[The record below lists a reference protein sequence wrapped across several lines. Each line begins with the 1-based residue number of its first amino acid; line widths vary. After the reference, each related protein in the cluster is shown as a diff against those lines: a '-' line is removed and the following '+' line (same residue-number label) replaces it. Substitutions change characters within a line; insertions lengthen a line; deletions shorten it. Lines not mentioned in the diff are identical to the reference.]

1 MKVQLSLA
9 FALLL
14 SMGTKA
20 QTLNLPKNHSFE
32 IQTTQTDKGSYPS
45 EITDTYAFKSL
56 GRNKDGNFMLECK
69 LVHATFG
76 SSQMGGTL
84 LNTDKIKDVDFRNTA
99 ILEQLALLNQPFQVS
114 VSPGG
119 KVLSVTGA
127 EEALK
132 QRLGSWN
139 IESEIAENMLRNFET
154 LIQGKMQMLFFEDK
168 PADIKQAQAAAAGEN
183 SMSLSTLNSTAHTTT
198 YQVSSQTEDVFGV
211 RKFVVDKKTGL
222 IKESRSENKTQ
233 FKQSPQAGIS
243 NNARV
248 DVSVV
253 QKLMPFK
260 ERKPLDT
267 AWINMAVRFSYWS
280 DALKEFGK
288 HDSTRVFALFKKP
301 DSRFVNDNYYIQNRL
316 SALQRVD
323 GDKADSMYD
332 SLLRATPNRLLAGNY
347 IHLVNKLSFTYYG
360 EQDVV
365 SLYDLTTYA
374 AKTEALDSWLQSS
387 FCQAVRG
394 AKSPDQLDG
403 KIDKAYVL
411 SGMML
416 ASKDAEYLKKV
427 RPLAI
432 WSKAKQA
439 SSAEAA
445 IAAAKTFHDMSDQD
459 IQAGN
464 GSRYALLVYQMLQ
477 AAGRPVEAGALLDGT
492 IARLERFTADS
503 LSARKHLDKNLL
515 AGAYYLK
522 FLRDEAKGDGSAFQS
537 LSKAAQYSPASGKE
551 KAYMSFYDR
560 ALLDTK
566 EGYRDLFI
574 EKLLAVGNEAE
585 ASDVF
590 VTHITAMPEQILEM
604 KKLYEE
610 KFKKDDFS
618 AFFQKRIVSGWPAA
632 PTFALAA
639 VNGGQHSLADFK
651 GKWLVMDFW
660 GTWCGP
666 CRAEMP
672 EVNRFSDEVKDGKHK
687 NVQFLSV
694 ACNDQED
701 KVKAYLAEN
710 KFGIPVAMSDGVIQ
724 RNYAIRGYP
733 SKIIVSPEG
742 KMIQVDFGKD
752 WKKVIAAF
760 SQL

>member
-1 MKVQLSLA
+1 MKVQLSLV

-14 SMGTKA
+14 SMGIKA
-20 QTLNLPKNHSFE
+20 QTLNLPKNYSFE

-56 GRNKDGNFMLECK
+56 GRNKDGDFMLECK
-69 LVHATFG
+69 LVNATYG

-84 LNTDKIKDVDFRNTA
+84 LNTDKIRETDFRTTA
-99 ILEQLALLNQPFQVS
+99 ILKHLALLDKPFQLTI
-114 VSPGG
+114 SPEG
-119 KVLSVTGA
+119 KVLAVSGA
-127 EEALK
+127 EEIVK
-132 QRLGSWN
+132 QRFAVWK
-139 IESEIAENMLRNFET
+139 IAEET
-154 LIQGKMQMLFFEDK
+154 SKGTLEYLAAAIKAEMQALFFDGK
-168 PADIKQAQAAAAGEN
+168 TADVAQAQTANKLEGETKI
-183 SMSLSTLNSTAHTTT
+183 STVNSTARTTT
-198 YQVSSQTEDVFGV
+198 YQTSNQIGDVQAD
-211 RKFVVDKKTGL
+211 RKFVIDKKTGL
-222 IKESRSENKTQ
+222 VKESRAQSKTQ
-233 FKQSPQAGIS
+233 FKQSPQPGIS
-243 NNARV
+243 SNARI
-248 DVSVV
+248 DVSTV
-253 QKLMPFK
+253 QKLQAVSQ
-260 ERKPLDT
+260 RKPLDT

-280 DALKEFGK
+280 DALKESDK
-288 HDSTRVFALFKKP
+288 YDSTRVFALFKKP

-323 GDKADSMYD
+323 GDKADLMYD
-332 SLLRATPNRLLAGNY
+332 SLLSTTPNKSLKGNY
-347 IHLVNKLSFTYYG
+347 IHLVNKLSFTYHD
-360 EQDVV
+360 EQDVA

-374 AKTEALDSWLQSS
+374 AETEAFESWLQSS
-387 FCQAVRG
+387 FCQAISA
-394 AKSPDQLDG
+394 AKSPGELDG

-432 WSKAKQA
+432 WSRAKQA

-445 IAAAKTFHDMSDQD
+445 IAAAKTFHEMSDQD

-503 LSARKHLDKNLL
+503 LSARKYLDKNLL

-522 FLRDEAKGDGSAFQS
+522 FLRDEAKGDGSAFRS
-537 LSKAAQYSPASGKE
+537 LSKAAQYSPASSKE
-551 KAYMSFYDR
+551 KAHMSFYDR

-672 EVNRFSDEVKDGKHK
+672 DVNRFSDEVKDGKHK

-701 KVKAYLAEN
+701 KVKAYLEEN
-710 KFGIPVAMSDGVIQ
+710 NFGIPVAMSDGIIQ
-724 RNYAIRGYP
+724 RNYSIRGYP

-752 WKKVIAAF
+752 WKKVITAF